1 MTLDPEAHGTGD
13 DRGRNPSYKT
23 TDWGVVLKGPPHKI
37 KMEEVSSTCCLL
49 ISCHK
54 QLSFK
59 LHVEGESNGLVE
71 STLL

>member
-1 MTLDPEAHGTGD
+1 MTLDPEARGTAD
-13 DRGRNPSYKT
+13 DLRRNPSYET
-23 TDWGVVLKGPPHKI
+23 ADRRVVLEGPPHKI
-37 KMEEVSSTCCLL
+37 QMEEVSSTCCLL
-49 ISCHK
+49 VCCHK